1 MKVLV
6 GAFNQEKALV
16 GTFSGIVKTDESFAA
31 LDTADLRRD
40 AVTLIKWR
48 HIML

>member
-1 MKVLV
+1 MLTVKVIKEGIV
-6 GAFNQEKALV
+6 GA
-16 GTFSGIVKTDESFAA
+16 FSGIVTTDGTFAA